1 MICGNSAA
9 LAAYER
15 EQEAY
20 EARYD
25 QALAYAQ
32 DELGPKFG
40 AFDKLVLQLKGLEDS
55 FSRLASY
62 SGPSD
67 HLHEFCSDIGG
78 GLADVLHD
86 FQTEMQKAC
95 PEAQGPTI
103 QAQLDAFWESECER
117 YAEKLIEKGDF

>member
-25 QALAYAQ
+25 QALGQAQ

-40 AFDKLVLQLKGLEDS
+40 KFDALVLQLKGLEDS

-62 SGPSD
+62 SGYSERLGD
-67 HLHEFCSDIGG
+67 LCAGIGG

-86 FQTEMQKAC
+86 LGQELPGGSTLKD
-95 PEAQGPTI
+95 
-103 QAQLDAFWESECER
+103 QLDSLWESECDS
-117 YAEKLIEKGDF
+117 YAERLIENGEY

>member
-15 EQEAY
+15 EQGAY

-32 DELGPKFG
+32 GELGPKFG
-40 AFDKLVLQLKGLEDS
+40 AFDVLVLQLKGLEDS

-62 SGPSD
+62 SGYSERLGD
-67 HLHEFCSDIGG
+67 LCAGIGG

-86 FQTEMQKAC
+86 LGQELPGGSTLKD
-95 PEAQGPTI
+95 
-103 QAQLDAFWESECER
+103 QLDSLWESECDS
-117 YAEKLIEKGDF
+117 YAEKLIEDGDF

>member
-32 DELGPKFG
+32 GELGPKFG
-40 AFDKLVLQLKGLEDS
+40 AFDVLVLQLKGLEED
-55 FSRLASY
+55 FDRLPAY
-62 SGPSD
+62 SGYSERLVD
-67 HLHEFCSDIGG
+67 LCAGIGG
-78 GLADVLHD
+78 GLSDVLHD
-86 FQTEMQKAC
+86 LGQELPGGSTLKE
-95 PEAQGPTI
+95 
-103 QAQLDAFWESECER
+103 QLDSLWDSECER
-117 YAEKLIEKGDF
+117 YAEKLIENGDF